1 MAISLLIGI
10 HNVWL
15 IMMMFLA
22 VELVI
27 MFGDLVLALF
37 LCVTGFVLMKLLTVQ
52 LIFTFEGLLLDVIL

>member
-1 MAISLLIGI
+1 
-10 HNVWL
+10 
-15 IMMMFLA
+15 MMMFLA